1 MKDLCLASNRGWV
14 VFVEREGE
22 VGGKVLRGSSN
33 DAKGSKGGN
42 AEEGESRE

>member
-1 MKDLCLASNRGWV
+1 ML
-14 VFVEREGE
+14 VEREGE

-42 AEEGESRE
+42 ADEGESSEYESESEVEEK